1 MRQGGVIGVPA
12 QFPRAAGFRLTLNG
26 RSDTGWRQFQKVR
39 PVFVYRSFLFVP
51 GARSDRFGK
60 AVAAGADAVII
71 DLEDAVL
78 PADKAQ
84 ARTDTLT
91 WIGAWRGRHLG
102 LRINSPRTAFGCADL
117 AALSGSGAAARADF
131 LIVPKADT
139 PVDLEIVAEALGR
152 KIPLI
157 PIIES
162 GRALSNAFEIA
173 KLATGG
179 MLFGGVDYSASLG
192 ADLSDWDAML
202 TARGTIAAA
211 CGAAGVPAYD
221 VPFLDTADTDGL
233 TASTRKAKAMGFS
246 GRACIHPGQVEAVN
260 AAYTPTAEEVA
271 DARAILAAM
280 EAAGSGAALHKGKM
294 IDRPVVLAAE
304 RILASVRAT

>member
-1 MRQGGVIGVPA
+1 MI
-12 QFPRAAGFRLTLNG
+12 
-26 RSDTGWRQFQKVR
+26 
-39 PVFVYRSFLFVP
+39 VYRSLLFVP

-78 PADKAQ
+78 PADKDR
-84 ARTDTLT
+84 ARSESLT
-91 WIGAWRGRHLG
+91 WLGAWRGRHLG
-102 LRINSPRTAFGCADL
+102 LRINSPRTASGCADL
-117 AALSGSGAAARADF
+117 AALAGSSAAARADF
-131 LIVPKADT
+131 IIVPKADT

-152 KIPLI
+152 QVPLI

-162 GRALSNAFEIA
+162 GRALSNAFEVA
-173 KLATGG
+173 RQATGG
-179 MLFGGVDYSASLG
+179 VLFGGVDYSASLG

-221 VPFLDTADTDGL
+221 VPYLDTSDTDGL
-233 TASTRKAKAMGFS
+233 AASTRKAKAMGFS
-246 GRACIHPGQVEAVN
+246 GRACIHPDQVPAVN
-260 AAYTPTAEEVA
+260 AAYSPSEAEIA

-280 EAAGSGAALHKGKM
+280 EAAGGGVALHKGKM
-294 IDRPVVLAAE
+294 IDRPVILAAE
-304 RILASVRAT
+304 RLLASVRST